1 VYNASALIL
10 APTSFSSAATGSCP
24 AGAVDRYYCP
34 LTRKV
39 VQAAGVDAVGV
50 YIEVKHDFASK
61 IFGTGLT
68 IRDKFIVRL
77 EPV

>member
-10 APTSFSSAATGSCP
+10 ASSSFSSAATGSCP
-24 AGAVDRYYCP
+24 ADAVDRYYCP

-39 VQAAGVDAVGV
+39 IQAAGVDAVGV
-50 YIEVKHDFASK
+50 YIEVKHDFASR